1 MTASP
6 SDNLDPTRRK
16 NAAMNIAII
25 GTGMAGLSAARH
37 LSGDH
42 DVVLFDKSRGVGG
55 RMSTRYAG
63 AYEFDHGAQYFTMS
77 DPEFESVVSE
87 MGGEAVRWESQGLY
101 RRAGEMMADTG
112 RPRWVGAPRM
122 NALPKAMANG
132 LNIQLGRRVAKI
144 AGAVGELTLR
154 FEDGSTAGPF
164 DRVICTAPA
173 PQAADILSK
182 RSPLQAILA
191 DVRMHACF
199 ALMVGWPEPFDPGW
213 DSLRD
218 SDLPISW
225 MARNSSKPG
234 RDETVS
240 TLVIHAAPKWSEDH
254 AEADRDWVQNT
265 MLDAASTLCGRQL
278 NQAPHIALHR
288 WLYAYA
294 NEGVGQDCL
303 IDPALGVIL
312 AGDWC
317 VGGRVEGA
325 YLSGRAAANA
335 INLLG

>member
-1 MTASP
+1 M
-6 SDNLDPTRRK
+6 K
-16 NAAMNIAII
+16 IAII
-25 GTGMAGLSAARH
+25 GTGMAGLSAAHH

-63 AYEFDHGAQYFTMS
+63 AYEFDHGAQYFTLS
-77 DPEFESVVSE
+77 DPEFEALVDTL
-87 MGGEAVRWESQGLY
+87 GEATAPWDSRGLY
-101 RRAGEMMADTG
+101 LRAGEMMADTG

-132 LNIQLGRRVAKI
+132 LNIQLGRRVARI
-144 AGAVGELTLR
+144 AGQPGELTLR
-154 FEDGSTAGPF
+154 FEDKSTDGPF

-173 PQAADILSK
+173 PQASDILPQ
-182 RSPLQAILA
+182 RSPLQVILA

-199 ALMVGWPEPFDPGW
+199 ALMVGWLDPFDPGW
-213 DSLRD
+213 DSLRV

-225 MARNSSKPG
+225 MARNSSKQG
-234 RDETVS
+234 RDETIS
-240 TLVIHAAPKWSEDH
+240 TLVVHAAPEWSDVH
-254 AEADRDWVQNT
+254 AEADREWVQT
-265 MLDAASTLCGRQL
+265 MMLDAASALCGRPL

-294 NEGVGQDCL
+294 NEGVGQNCL
-303 IDPALGVIL
+303 IDPALGVVL

-325 YLSGRAAANA
+325 YISGRAAANA